1 MCQEPIFGRP
11 LAPSTIAQNDAIAA
25 NVAVDIVK
33 RYFEHFMCTASNL
46 DHVKMLFRALN
57 VITRADSDYYRT
69 KKNIEIEKLLV
80 LVS

>member
-1 MCQEPIFGRP
+1 
-11 LAPSTIAQNDAIAA
+11 
-25 NVAVDIVK
+25 
-33 RYFEHFMCTASNL
+33 MCTASNL